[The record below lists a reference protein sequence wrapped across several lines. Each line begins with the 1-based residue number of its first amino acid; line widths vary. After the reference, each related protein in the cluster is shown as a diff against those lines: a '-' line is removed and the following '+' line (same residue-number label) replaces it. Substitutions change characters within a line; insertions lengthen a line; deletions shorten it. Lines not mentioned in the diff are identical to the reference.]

1 MSISYRCYLLSGN
14 LFWIKIKCPHLF
26 LLRYSTWQPLHGYVI
41 QESWTMMSQDRIVFV
56 LMALERR
63 RPMTTTSDIV
73 LDNDVEGRQFWRTL
87 RSSRTLREHHQFCEK
102 SFTGKAL
109 NLATIHHRLRQSL
122 CKFFLTEEYNFF
134 HVMNEENVLQI
145 SSAMY
150 FKLYYF

>member
-1 MSISYRCYLLSGN
+1 MAA
-14 LFWIKIKCPHLF
+14 
-26 LLRYSTWQPLHGYVI
+26 STWMCHPGILDHDVSG
-41 QESWTMMSQDRIVFV
+41 QDSFRTYGPRTETSNDVF
-56 LMALERR
+56 
-63 RPMTTTSDIV
+63 SDIV
-73 LDNDVEGRQFWRTL
+73 LDSDVEGRQFWRTL
-87 RSSRTLREHHQFCEK
+87 GSSRTSREHQQFCEK

-122 CKFFLTEEYNFF
+122 RKFFLTEEYNFF